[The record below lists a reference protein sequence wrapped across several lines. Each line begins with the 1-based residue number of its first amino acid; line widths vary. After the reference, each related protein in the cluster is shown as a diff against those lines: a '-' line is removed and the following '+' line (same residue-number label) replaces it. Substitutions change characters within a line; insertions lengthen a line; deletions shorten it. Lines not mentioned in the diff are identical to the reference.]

1 MQIQLPTL
9 LAKSTLLVTKL
20 FQGNVFFLKTP
31 KSSKLRTSGDSVST
45 AYFVYLFVVDDP
57 HLQPR
62 KDYDDYTR
70 FINDTYAEEKEDM
83 LNQTVTTLNRT
94 GGFRTP
100 NYNPIHTLRT
110 YSEKPRF
117 MNKRNL
123 KGRNMS
129 VGGALSETE
138 KRMGSTM
145 NDFDVK
151 PKLLESKLRSNS
163 DFFNISDGFKKVF
176 AASDRK
182 D

>member
-1 MQIQLPTL
+1 
-9 LAKSTLLVTKL
+9 
-20 FQGNVFFLKTP
+20 
-31 KSSKLRTSGDSVST
+31 
-45 AYFVYLFVVDDP
+45 
-57 HLQPR
+57 
-62 KDYDDYTR
+62 
-70 FINDTYAEEKEDM
+70 M

-94 GGFRTP
+94 GGFSTP

-129 VGGALSETE
+129 VGGALSEVE

-151 PKLLESKLRSNS
+151 LDPMPKVEEMQMPATRE
-163 DFFNISDGFKKVF
+163 ISTI
-176 AASDRK
+176 
-182 D
+182 

>member
-1 MQIQLPTL
+1 
-9 LAKSTLLVTKL
+9 
-20 FQGNVFFLKTP
+20 
-31 KSSKLRTSGDSVST
+31 
-45 AYFVYLFVVDDP
+45 
-57 HLQPR
+57 
-62 KDYDDYTR
+62 
-70 FINDTYAEEKEDM
+70 
-83 LNQTVTTLNRT
+83 
-94 GGFRTP
+94 
-100 NYNPIHTLRT
+100 
-110 YSEKPRF
+110 
-117 MNKRNL
+117 
-123 KGRNMS
+123 MS